1 MSLSLTFSEV
11 RKIHENDDITYL
23 KDVGEKRAKIL
34 NKLGIFTVGDLLRS
48 FPRDYVDF
56 SEPTEISEL
65 NPEETAVFSGI
76 VIKKLRPYITRSLS
90 IFKLVVSD
98 NTDNLLITI
107 YNSKFIFDS
116 LEEGQEYLFCGKIKG
131 TVLAKECQSP
141 TFIKASEKNLLT
153 PKYHLSE
160 GISGKIMEGCVRNAL
175 ERCELTDLLPLYI
188 REKYCLTEYKKALYD
203 VHFPENRDKLID
215 GRRRF
220 AFEEMLTLQLGM
232 KLMKGRGKKL
242 TPSVMTDRDMSD
254 FFGSLSFSPTNAQL
268 RSIRECMADMKGGSP
283 MNRLLQGDV
292 GSGKTLVAAALC
304 CYAAKNGYQ
313 SALMAPTE
321 ILAVQHYN
329 TLEKLLTPLG
339 ISVALLTGS
348 TVKKPVYAAIEK
360 GEAQVVVGTH
370 AIIQSGVSFKSLGL
384 VITDEQHRFGVGQRT
399 MLSSKGTAPH
409 TLVMSATPI
418 PRTLAFVIY
427 GDLEVSVL
435 DEMPKGRIP
444 IKTYGVDTSFRE
456 RIYRFIRK
464 HIEMGL
470 QAYIVCPLVEESEI
484 TADKAAAVKYYEEL
498 KRGCFSDIE
507 IGLLHGKMKQA
518 EKDRVMS
525 SFKSGETKLL
535 VSTTVIEV
543 GVDVP
548 NAVIMVVE
556 NAERFGLSQLH
567 QLRGRVGRGNNQ
579 SYCILI
585 TDSKSDYTKAR
596 IDTMV
601 RTADGFEIANEDLKL
616 RGPGSFFGARQHGL
630 PELRIADLSNDV
642 HLIKETG
649 ELAEEIIRNDPK
661 LQSSENKGLK
671 QLTEQLF
678 DTRDIYGIN

>member
-1 MSLSLTFSEV
+1 MKEV

-23 KDVGEKRAKIL
+23 KGVGEKRAKIL

-107 YNSKFIFDS
+107 YNSKFIYDS

-232 KLMKGRGKKL
+232 KLMKGKGKKL

-268 RSIRECMADMKGGSP
+268 RSIRECMTDMKGGSP

-360 GEAQVVVGTH
+360 GEAQIVVGTH
-370 AIIQSGVSFKSLGL
+370 AIIQSGVSFRNLGL

-498 KRGCFSDIE
+498 KKGCFSDIE

-596 IDTMV
+596 IDIMV
-601 RTADGFEIANEDLKL
+601 RTSDGFEIANEDLKL

-661 LQSSENKGLK
+661 LKSHENEGLK
-671 QLTEQLF
+671 LLTEKLF
-678 DTRDIYGIN
+678 DTSDIYGIN